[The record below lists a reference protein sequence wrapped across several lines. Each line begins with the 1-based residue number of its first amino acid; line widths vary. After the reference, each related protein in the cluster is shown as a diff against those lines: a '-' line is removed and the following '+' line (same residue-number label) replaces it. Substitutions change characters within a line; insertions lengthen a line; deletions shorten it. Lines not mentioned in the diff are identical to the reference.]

1 MLPAFNLDFKIIC
14 IGLKYSFCIMVFISW
29 FFTLS
34 LYSTPRY
41 LYPSSSSSDRIFSP
55 FGSSIPCDDTTRR
68 RRRRSRRHY
77 YHHYYYYYYNE
88 NFIIRKY
95 SLQSL
100 KKTKLCYAMIN
111 RNGSNI
117 DKNM

>member
-1 MLPAFNLDFKIIC
+1 M
-14 IGLKYSFCIMVFISW
+14 
-29 FFTLS
+29 
-34 LYSTPRY
+34 
-41 LYPSSSSSDRIFSP
+41 
-55 FGSSIPCDDTTRR
+55 
-68 RRRRSRRHY
+68 
-77 YHHYYYYYYNE
+77 E

-111 RNGSNI
+111 RNDSNI